1 MKKLLTIS
9 LIAEL
14 CSAFIVGCNSPGK
27 VRDIDLKGMYING
40 YTETL
45 AIGQGK
51 LTSIP
56 GEREAMAAHY
66 EEDVAW
72 LSPQKKTHSLDLF
85 LVGSNTVSKA
95 DKIIESICNAFADV
109 APAISSNNVATSGST
124 AFDLLSA
131 SSKNHAEVDLAK
143 AAAGKV
149 ATAATSA
156 ATSSAAGSVSAAIP
170 DNLKESITRFF
181 TSRGGDTSKAK
192 IYYDTNNV
200 LTMTDGT
207 TTVECAGDGV
217 CRECGDK

>member
-1 MKKLLTIS
+1 MKKLLVS
-9 LIAEL
+9 VL
-14 CSAFIVGCNSPGK
+14 CGGVLAAVTGCNSPGK

-40 YTETL
+40 YSETL

-109 APAISSNNVATSGST
+109 APAISSNNVAASGST

-131 SSKNHAEVDLAK
+131 ASKNHAEVDLAK

-156 ATSSAAGSVSAAIP
+156 ASSSAAGSASEAIP
-170 DNLKESITRFF
+170 ANMKESITNYFV
-181 TSRGGDTSKAK
+181 SRGGDAAKAK
-192 IYYDTNNV
+192 IYYDANNV